1 MWKKITENEFSFSIP
16 GKSFKIETVVLPIPD
31 KNGKITKYKANV
43 LFKGFLVLEKEAVKN
58 FEKYRMEI
66 FMSNNSRIH
75 RNRNFLRCKRH
86 K

>member
-16 GKSFKIETVVLPIPD
+16 GKSFKIETVVLPVPD

-43 LFKGFLVLEKEAVKN
+43 LFKGFLVLEKENSNKN
-58 FEKYRMEI
+58 VLTNDIK
-66 FMSNNSRIH
+66 
-75 RNRNFLRCKRH
+75 KRLETMF